1 MSDAVKPTVSS
12 LARFS
17 LSLSFSV
24 DTIGIRQR
32 WVLFDFILRAA
43 FNPPCAVYFAFS
55 REEEVGIK
63 LNFDSF

>member
-24 DTIGIRQR
+24 DTIGTRQR

-43 FNPPCAVYFAFS
+43 FNPCAVYFAFS